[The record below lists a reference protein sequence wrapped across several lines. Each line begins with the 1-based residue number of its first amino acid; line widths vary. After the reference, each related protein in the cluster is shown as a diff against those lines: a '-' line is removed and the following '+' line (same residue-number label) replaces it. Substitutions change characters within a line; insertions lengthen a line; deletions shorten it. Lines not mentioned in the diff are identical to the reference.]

1 MKQKLK
7 YIKNIN
13 IVIFLYHMYQTV
25 PPIKTEVEDMS
36 KNEKV
41 ENEIKRHRKDEIMQL
56 YDSLDERKQ
65 RLILVH
71 IRALAG
77 KN

>member
-1 MKQKLK
+1 MFDIQQKLK
-7 YIKNIN
+7 NIKNIEICSLMIGLIGTDREN
-13 IVIFLYHMYQTV
+13 I
-25 PPIKTEVEDMS
+25 EV
-36 KNEKV
+36 NEMKQ
-41 ENEIKRHRKDEIMQL
+41 HRKDEVIRL

>member
-1 MKQKLK
+1 MFDIQQKLK
-7 YIKNIN
+7 NIKNIE
-13 IVIFLYHMYQTV
+13 ICSLMIGLIGTDREH
-25 PPIKTEVEDMS
+25 IEV
-36 KNEKV
+36 
-41 ENEIKRHRKDEIMQL
+41 NEIKQHRKDEVIRL

>member
-1 MKQKLK
+1 MFDIQQKLK
-7 YIKNIN
+7 NIKNIEICSLMIGLIGTDREN
-13 IVIFLYHMYQTV
+13 I
-25 PPIKTEVEDMS
+25 EV
-36 KNEKV
+36 
-41 ENEIKRHRKDEIMQL
+41 NEIKQHRNDEVIRL

>member
-1 MKQKLK
+1 
-7 YIKNIN
+7 
-13 IVIFLYHMYQTV
+13 
-25 PPIKTEVEDMS
+25 MS
-36 KNEKV
+36 KNEKA
-41 ENEIKRHRKDEIMQL
+41 ENEIKRHRKDEVMQL

>member
-1 MKQKLK
+1 MIGL
-7 YIKNIN
+7 IGTDRENIE
-13 IVIFLYHMYQTV
+13 VKDMGKDE
-25 PPIKTEVEDMS
+25 KT
-36 KNEKV
+36 
-41 ENEIKRHRKDEIMQL
+41 ENEIKQHRKDEVIQL
-56 YDSLDERKQ
+56 YDSLDERGQ

>member
-13 IVIFLYHMYQTV
+13 IVIFLYHMYQTI
-25 PPIKTEVEDMS
+25 PPIKTEVNDMS
-36 KNEKV
+36 
-41 ENEIKRHRKDEIMQL
+41 ENEIKRHRKDEGIQL
-56 YDSLDERKQ
+56 YDSLDERRQ
-65 RLILVH
+65 RMIH

>member
-1 MKQKLK
+1 MIGL
-7 YIKNIN
+7 IGTDRENI
-13 IVIFLYHMYQTV
+13 
-25 PPIKTEVEDMS
+25 EG
-36 KNEKV
+36 
-41 ENEIKRHRKDEIMQL
+41 NEIKQHRKDEVIRL

>member
-1 MKQKLK
+1 MFDIQQKLK
-7 YIKNIN
+7 NIKNIEICSLMIGLIGTDREN
-13 IVIFLYHMYQTV
+13 I
-25 PPIKTEVEDMS
+25 EV
-36 KNEKV
+36 
-41 ENEIKRHRKDEIMQL
+41 NEIKQHRKDEVIRL

>member
-25 PPIKTEVEDMS
+25 PPIKIEVKDMS
-36 KNEKV
+36 KNEKADDQ
-41 ENEIKRHRKDEIMQL
+41 IKQHRKDEIMQ
-56 YDSLDERKQ
+56 
-65 RLILVH
+65 RLVLVH

>member
-1 MKQKLK
+1 MFDIQQKLK
-7 YIKNIN
+7 NIKNIEICSLMIGLIGTDREN
-13 IVIFLYHMYQTV
+13 I
-25 PPIKTEVEDMS
+25 EV
-36 KNEKV
+36 
-41 ENEIKRHRKDEIMQL
+41 NEIKQHRKDEVIRL
-56 YDSLDERKQ
+56 YDFLDEIKQ

>member
-1 MKQKLK
+1 
-7 YIKNIN
+7 
-13 IVIFLYHMYQTV
+13 
-25 PPIKTEVEDMS
+25 MS

-41 ENEIKRHRKDEIMQL
+41 ENEKVENEIKQHRKDEIMQL

>member
-1 MKQKLK
+1 
-7 YIKNIN
+7 
-13 IVIFLYHMYQTV
+13 
-25 PPIKTEVEDMS
+25 MS

-41 ENEIKRHRKDEIMQL
+41 ENEIKQHHKDEVMQL

-65 RLILVH
+65 RLMLIH

>member
-1 MKQKLK
+1 MR
-7 YIKNIN
+7 YRIEYRETID
-13 IVIFLYHMYQTV
+13 
-25 PPIKTEVEDMS
+25 VEDMG
-36 KNEKV
+36 KDEKT
-41 ENEIKRHRKDEIMQL
+41 ENEIKQHRKDEVIQL
-56 YDSLDERKQ
+56 YDSLDERRQ

>member
-1 MKQKLK
+1 MFDIQQKLK
-7 YIKNIN
+7 NIKNIEICSLMIGLIGTDREN
-13 IVIFLYHMYQTV
+13 I
-25 PPIKTEVEDMS
+25 EVY
-36 KNEKV
+36 
-41 ENEIKRHRKDEIMQL
+41 EIKQHRKDEVIRL

>member
-1 MKQKLK
+1 
-7 YIKNIN
+7 
-13 IVIFLYHMYQTV
+13 MYQTV

>member
-13 IVIFLYHMYQTV
+13 IVIFLYHMYQTI
-25 PPIKTEVEDMS
+25 PPIKTEVNDMS
-36 KNEKV
+36 
-41 ENEIKRHRKDEIMQL
+41 ENEIKRHRKDEGIQL
-56 YDSLDERKQ
+56 YDSLDERQ
-65 RLILVH
+65 RMIH

>member
-1 MKQKLK
+1 MFDIQQKLK
-7 YIKNIN
+7 NIKNIEICSLMIGLIGTDIEN
-13 IVIFLYHMYQTV
+13 I
-25 PPIKTEVEDMS
+25 EV
-36 KNEKV
+36 
-41 ENEIKRHRKDEIMQL
+41 NEIKQHRKDEVIRL